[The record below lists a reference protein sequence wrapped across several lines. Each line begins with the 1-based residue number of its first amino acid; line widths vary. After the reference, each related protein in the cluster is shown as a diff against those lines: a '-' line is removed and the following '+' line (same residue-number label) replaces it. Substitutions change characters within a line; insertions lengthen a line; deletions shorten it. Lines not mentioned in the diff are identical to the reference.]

1 MFEIRKY
8 KLAFDILGLLLFLI
22 IMIPNFIWFLF
33 PTSNDILRNESITPI
48 IDMLALI
55 FQVIL
60 VIALCTIINKQG
72 QKPMKKTWFK
82 WIISAIIIY
91 FVGWILY
98 YIGIVNAVI
107 ILDLCI
113 APCVAFI
120 LLSIARKNIIALI
133 SSIIFMIC
141 HVLYGII
148 NFIV

>member
-1 MFEIRKY
+1 MPK
-8 KLAFDILGLLLFLI
+8 A
-22 IMIPNFIWFLF
+22 
-33 PTSNDILRNESITPI
+33 NE
-48 IDMLALI
+48 
-55 FQVIL
+55 
-60 VIALCTIINKQG
+60 
-72 QKPMKKTWFK
+72 KTWFK
-82 WIISAIIIY
+82 LIIITIIIY

-98 YIGIVNAVI
+98 YIGIVNALV

-120 LLSIARKNIIALI
+120 LLSIARKNIVALI

>member
-8 KLAFDILGLLLFLI
+8 KIGFDILGLLLFLM
-22 IMIPNFIWFLF
+22 IMIPNFIWFAV
-33 PTSNDILRNESITPI
+33 PTSNDILRNESITPV
-48 IDMLALI
+48 IDMIASI
-55 FQVIL
+55 FQVIM
-60 VIALCTIINKQG
+60 VIALCIIKNKQC
-72 QKPMKKTWFK
+72 QNPMKKIWFK
-82 WIISAIIIY
+82 LIIIAIIIY

-107 ILDLCI
+107 LLDLCI

-120 LLSIARKNIIALI
+120 LLSIARKNIVALI

>member
-8 KLAFDILGLLLFLI
+8 KIGFDILGLLLFLI
-22 IMIPNFIWFLF
+22 IMIPNFIWFAV
-33 PTSNDILRNESITPI
+33 PTSNDILRNESITPM
-48 IDMLALI
+48 IDMIALI
-55 FQVIL
+55 FQVIMVL
-60 VIALCTIINKQG
+60 SLCIIKNKQC

-82 WIISAIIIY
+82 WIIISIILY

-98 YIGIVNAVI
+98 YIGIVNSVI

-120 LLSIARKNIIALI
+120 ILSIDQKNIVALI

-148 NFIV
+148 NFII

>member
-1 MFEIRKY
+1 MFKIGKY
-8 KLAFDILGLLLFLI
+8 KIGFDILGLLLFLI
-22 IMIPNFIWFLF
+22 IMIPNFIWFAV

-48 IDMLALI
+48 IDMIALI
-55 FQVIL
+55 FQVIM
-60 VIALCTIINKQG
+60 VMALSIIINKQC

-82 WIISAIIIY
+82 WIIIAIIIY
-91 FVGWILY
+91 FIGWILY

-120 LLSIARKNIIALI
+120 LLSIARKNLVSLIA
-133 SSIIFMIC
+133 SIIFMIC
-141 HVLYGII
+141 HVIYGIV

>member
-8 KLAFDILGLLLFLI
+8 KIGFDIFGLLLFLI
-22 IMIPNFIWFLF
+22 IMIANFIWFAV
-33 PTSNDILRNESITPI
+33 PTSNDILRNESITPV
-48 IDMLALI
+48 IDMIASI
-55 FQVIL
+55 FQVIM
-60 VIALCTIINKQG
+60 VIALCIIKNKQF
-72 QKPMKKTWFK
+72 QKPMKKTWCK
-82 WIISAIIIY
+82 WIIIAIIIY

-120 LLSIARKNIIALI
+120 LLSIDRKNIVALM
-133 SSIIFMIC
+133 SSTIFMIC
-141 HVLYGII
+141 HVIYVVM